1 MTTDKHTET
10 TETVIDYMEPTAV
23 AETDKERGINQPG
36 ISQGISY
43 TDSNGNKRHKFET
56 LSTLKPETIRNLMP
70 NSDEGTKNEKV
81 EETTKQ
87 KENDTVNEKS
97 KSDASAEIEPAAD
110 ASEADSVEKDQSPD
124 TKAKSTKKKK

>member
-1 MTTDKHTET
+1 MTTDKNTAT

-70 NSDEGTKNEKV
+70 NSDEGAKNEKV
-81 EETTKQ
+81 KETTKQ

-97 KSDASAEIEPAAD
+97 KSADTESDAGQSQQEP
-110 ASEADSVEKDQSPD
+110 EATDTVEV
-124 TKAKSTKKKK
+124 KSKPETKKKK

>member
-1 MTTDKHTET
+1 MTTDKNTAT

-23 AETDKERGINQPG
+23 DETDKERGINQPG

-70 NSDEGTKNEKV
+70 NSDKGTKNEKV

-97 KSDASAEIEPAAD
+97 KSVDTESDAGQSQQEP
-110 ASEADSVEKDQSPD
+110 EATDTVEV
-124 TKAKSTKKKK
+124 KSKPETKKKK

>member
-97 KSDASAEIEPAAD
+97 KSVDTESDAGQSQQESEPTD
-110 ASEADSVEKDQSPD
+110 TVEV
-124 TKAKSTKKKK
+124 KSKPETKKKK

>member
-1 MTTDKHTET
+1 MTTDKNTAT

-97 KSDASAEIEPAAD
+97 KSVDTESDTGQSQQEP
-110 ASEADSVEKDQSPD
+110 EATDTVEV
-124 TKAKSTKKKK
+124 KSKKKK

>member
-70 NSDEGTKNEKV
+70 NSDKGTKNEKV

-97 KSDASAEIEPAAD
+97 KSVDTESDAGQSQQEP
-110 ASEADSVEKDQSPD
+110 EATDTVEV
-124 TKAKSTKKKK
+124 KSKPETKKKK